1 MSLPQL
7 LREAEGHLA
16 NAEKALRAA
25 STCEPHLFRQLV
37 SEWQHAVDMCSQ
49 SIEDW
54 WLMVNIDE
62 LSDREK
68 QMREAARLY
77 SEAMVRA
84 RDEEV
89 W

>member
-1 MSLPQL
+1 MKLPQL
-7 LREAEGHLA
+7 LDEAAGHLRD
-16 NAEKALRAA
+16 AEKAWRAA
-25 STCEPHLFRQLV
+25 STCEEHLFRQLI

-84 RDEEV
+84 RDEEI